1 MGNSEV
7 MRQMVDGVKA
17 DVPVVTVAKR
27 LPIELQEQILR
38 EVEELTDDELTN
50 YISLISSSK
59 LEEHQG
65 RVPALQCSDLPAHS
79 AIRS

>member
-1 MGNSEV
+1 MGNVIVKRIE
-7 MRQMVDGVKA
+7 DGVKA
-17 DVPVVTVAKR
+17 DEPVVTAIER
-27 LPIELQEQILR
+27 LQADLRARILC
-38 EVEELTDDELTN
+38 EVEELTDDELTD

-65 RVPALQCSDLPAHS
+65 RVPALQRSDLPAHS